1 MAQYVDFTLTF
12 TDNSSGSKNEDG
24 TEVQIYTD
32 SPSYKATEKIDYAH
46 ARHTW
51 MKLPLVAAGATSVP
65 IRLKAP
71 VTFVKVRCR
80 QFNAH
85 GLGPWNSPGFGAGE
99 LFSLTTPE
107 GADTP
112 PGPSNIGLVVVGAP
126 ITPPPPPI
134 DPPPPPPPPGGTAT
148 NYVFTTQFSG
158 VQGQSGWSYRDS
170 AGNLL
175 TYDSASQH
183 WRGDETYLAIWN
195 GGFHH
200 GFTGSIKDAVLRW
213 TAPSNGTAKITGVF
227 RLYVAGSGATSKIKH
242 NSTEIFSQ
250 LMVPETDYAYDETEV
265 MVAGDTI
272 DFILHRETPG
282 VNNNT
287 ALNPSIAF
295 TTDGSTPTNPV
306 VASITP
312 ASLTANTGTV
322 NSARVSLSS
331 PAIENSTIT
340 LSSSASGVASV
351 PASIVIPIGALSEV
365 FDITAVAIGSAT
377 ITASY
382 NSTTTQCAVTVVTP
396 PIGSQWP
403 NEPAGMTLVTDTPF
417 SDTFPAEWFNIYNT
431 FPFASPG
438 GSGVQFSAPRAL
450 DMAMAAGSSQGNGQW
465 GLNLPTRPREI
476 YCGVYWS
483 TNAEFQ
489 GSINTSNKMMFF
501 RDPNIDNSLIHW
513 GGLQDQP
520 RVIRWYWQTV
530 YSNAHVSGFD
540 GGPSGLTGYLVP
552 NINAAAATVAAG
564 SGWHFIELY
573 LKCSTSLTS
582 RDGIIRW
589 WVNRTLCGSYTN
601 VNLTPTGFSEFHLNG
616 GWDGSPPFTA
626 AGRDMSRAWHHYWD
640 HIRISRRP

>member
-51 MKLPLVAAGATSVP
+51 MKLPLVAAGTTSVP

-80 QFNAH
+80 QFNAR

-175 TYDSASQH
+175 TYDSAGQI

-200 GFTGSIKDAVLRW
+200 GATGSFKDAVLRW
-213 TAPSNGTAKITGVF
+213 TAPSAGTAKITGVF
-227 RLYVAGSGATSKIKH
+227 RLYVVGSGATAKIKH

-250 LMVPETDYAYDETEV
+250 TMTPEVDYAYDETEV
-265 MVAGDTI
+265 MLAGDTI
-272 DFILHRETPG
+272 DFILRRVTPS

-306 VASITP
+306 VSNIAP
-312 ASLTANTGTV
+312 ATLTANTGTV
-322 NSARVSLSS
+322 SSVRVSLSS
-331 PAIENSTIT
+331 PAIANSTIT
-340 LSSSASGVASV
+340 LSSSASGIASV
-351 PASIVIPIGALSEV
+351 PASIVIPTGSVSGV

-417 SDTFPAEWFNIYNT
+417 SDTFPPEWFNVYNT

-438 GSGVQFSAPRAL
+438 GTGTQFSPPRAL
-450 DMAMAAGSSQGNGQW
+450 DQAMAAGSSTGNGQY
-465 GLNLPTRPREI
+465 GINIPASREI

-483 TNAEFQ
+483 TNAAFQ
-489 GSINTSNKMMFF
+489 GQSHTTNKMIFF
-501 RDPNIDNSLIHW
+501 RDPNIDNSFIVWH
-513 GGLQDQP
+513 GFQDAP
-520 RVIRWYWQTV
+520 KTLKWYFQSL
-530 YSNAHVSGFD
+530 YSNAHVSGWD
-540 GGPSGLTGYLVP
+540 GDASGLSGRLP
-552 NINAAAATVAAG
+552 ANINAAAATMSAG
-564 SGWHFIELY
+564 SGWHFIEIY
-573 LKCSTSLTS
+573 LKSSATTTS
-582 RDGIIRW
+582 RDGILKM
-589 WVNRTLCGSYTN
+589 WVNRVLTSSYNNLNLC
-601 VNLTPTGFSEFHLNG
+601 PTGFLEMQLNTT
-616 GWDGSPPFTA
+616 WDGGPTLVAPY
-626 AGRDMSRAWHHYWD
+626 RDMTRAWHHYYD
-640 HIRISRRP
+640 HLYMSRRT

>member
-51 MKLPLVAAGATSVP
+51 MKLPLVAAGTTSVP

-175 TYDSASQH
+175 TYDSAGQI

-200 GFTGSIKDAVLRW
+200 GATGSFKDAVLRW

-250 LMVPETDYAYDETEV
+250 LMAPETDYAYDETEV
-265 MVAGDTI
+265 MLAGDTI
-272 DFILHRETPG
+272 DFILRRVTPS

-306 VASITP
+306 VSNIAP
-312 ASLTANTGTV
+312 ATLTANTGTV
-322 NSARVSLSS
+322 NSVRVSLSS
-331 PAIENSTIT
+331 PAIANSTIT

-417 SDTFPAEWFNIYNT
+417 SDTFPPEWFNVYNT

-438 GSGVQFSAPRAL
+438 GTGTQFSPPRAL
-450 DMAMAAGSSQGNGQW
+450 DQAMAAGSSTGNGQY
-465 GLNLPTRPREI
+465 GINIPASREI

-483 TNAEFQ
+483 TNAAFQ
-489 GSINTSNKMMFF
+489 GQSHTTNKMIFF
-501 RDPNIDNSLIHW
+501 RDPNIDNSFIVWH
-513 GGLQDQP
+513 GFQDAP
-520 RVIRWYWQTV
+520 KTLKWYFQSL
-530 YSNAHVSGFD
+530 YSNAHVSGWD
-540 GGPSGLTGYLVP
+540 GDASGLSGRLP
-552 NINAAAATVAAG
+552 ANINAAAATMSAG
-564 SGWHFIELY
+564 SGWHFIEIY
-573 LKCSTSLTS
+573 LKSSATTTS
-582 RDGIIRW
+582 RDGILKM
-589 WVNRTLCGSYTN
+589 WVNRVLTSSYNNLNLC
-601 VNLTPTGFSEFHLNG
+601 PTGFLEMQLNTT
-616 GWDGSPPFTA
+616 WDGGPTLVAPY
-626 AGRDMSRAWHHYWD
+626 RDMTRAWHHYYD
-640 HIRISRRP
+640 HLYMSRRT

>member
-51 MKLPLVAAGATSVP
+51 MKLPLVAAGTTSVP

-175 TYDSASQH
+175 TYDSAGQI

-200 GFTGSIKDAVLRW
+200 GVTGSIKDAVLRW

-250 LMVPETDYAYDETEV
+250 LMAPETDYAYDETEV
-265 MVAGDTI
+265 MLAGDTI
-272 DFILHRETPG
+272 DFILRRVTPS

-306 VASITP
+306 VSNIAP
-312 ASLTANTGTV
+312 ATLTANTGTV
-322 NSARVSLSS
+322 NSVRVSLSS
-331 PAIENSTIT
+331 PAIANSTIT
-340 LSSSASGVASV
+340 LSSSASGIASV
-351 PASIVIPIGALSEV
+351 PASIVIPTGSVSGV

-417 SDTFPAEWFNIYNT
+417 SDTFPPEWFNVYNT

-438 GSGVQFSAPRAL
+438 GTGTQFSPPRAL
-450 DMAMAAGSSQGNGQW
+450 DQAMAAGSSTGNGQY
-465 GLNLPTRPREI
+465 GINIPASREI

-483 TNAEFQ
+483 TNAAFQ
-489 GSINTSNKMMFF
+489 GQSHTTNKMIFF
-501 RDPNIDNSLIHW
+501 RDPNIDNSFIVWH
-513 GGLQDQP
+513 GFQDAP
-520 RVIRWYWQTV
+520 KTLKWYFQSL
-530 YSNAHVSGFD
+530 YSNAHVSGWD
-540 GGPSGLTGYLVP
+540 GDASGLSGRLP
-552 NINAAAATVAAG
+552 ANINAAAATMSAG
-564 SGWHFIELY
+564 SGWHFIEIY
-573 LKCSTSLTS
+573 LKSSATTTS
-582 RDGIIRW
+582 RDGILKM
-589 WVNRTLCGSYTN
+589 WVNRVLTSSYNNLNLC
-601 VNLTPTGFSEFHLNG
+601 PTGFLEMQLNTT
-616 GWDGSPPFTA
+616 WDGGPTLVAPY
-626 AGRDMSRAWHHYWD
+626 RDMTRAWHHYYD
-640 HIRISRRP
+640 HLYMSRRT